1 MREGYDF
8 SSDPRLIGTHFAEHN
23 EHYYNAVVPPVFM
36 NSLNTFQTMDAYF
49 DADTEDPNTYVYGR
63 VQNPTVRILEDK
75 IAALEHGT
83 RAYAFASGMAAAAT
97 AVMTVCRAGDHIVC
111 IRNVYGPLKKFT
123 NEYCR
128 EYFQMDVTFVM
139 GDDIQEIEEAVTDR
153 TALVILESPA
163 SIMMRLQD
171 IRAVV
176 GIAKKHGAMV
186 YIDNT
191 YCTPIFQNPLDLGV
205 DIVMHT
211 LSKYIGGHSDI
222 IGGVLVAKDKKLLQK
237 ISHHRELYGG
247 ILGPMEAW
255 LALRGLRTL
264 EVRLR
269 QHEKT
274 AMAVAEFLEGHEKI
288 ACVHY
293 PGLASFPQY
302 ELMKRQQ
309 RGNSGL
315 MSFEI
320 DGNVEQAKKLC
331 ELLQVFQIGVSWG
344 GFESLAEVPYARMT
358 EEETAWLGAQANVI
372 RIHCG
377 LEGEDI
383 LIADLEQAL
392 SQI

>member
-1 MREGYDF
+1 MRKGYDF
-8 SSDPRLIGTHFAEHN
+8 SSDSRSIGNHYAEHN
-23 EHYYNAVVPPVFM
+23 EHYYNAVVPPIFM

-222 IGGVLVAKDKKLLQK
+222 IGGVLVAKDQKLLQK

-247 ILGPMEAW
+247 SFGPMEAW

>member
-247 ILGPMEAW
+247 ILGPMESW
-255 LALRGLRTL
+255 LVLRGLRTL

>member
-247 ILGPMEAW
+247 ILGPMESW

>member
-1 MREGYDF
+1 MRKGYDF
-8 SSDPRLIGTHFAEHN
+8 SSDSRLIGTHYAEHN
-23 EHYYNAVVPPVFM
+23 EHYYNAVVPPIFM

-222 IGGVLVAKDKKLLQK
+222 IGGVLVAKDQKLLQK

-247 ILGPMEAW
+247 SFGPMEAW